1 MGLAVGFEYAS
12 PNRIFFGEGML
23 SKAGAVSSEFGKRAL
38 IVTGSGSV
46 PLDGLLQNL
55 ESAGISGLVFRVESE
70 PDVHTIYAGAE
81 RAKSNQCEFVISF
94 GGGSVMDTGKA
105 VAAMLTNPGELMDY
119 LEVVGAGKE
128 IANPAAPMLA
138 LPTTAG
144 PGTEVTRNA
153 VILSPEHQVKVSM
166 RSYKMI
172 PPVAIIDPVLT
183 YSMPPD
189 VTASTGMDALTQVI
203 EGYVSKRANP
213 MTDAGCREGI
223 IRGARSLLRAFEKG
237 DDVSAREDMC
247 FASLFGGLAVANGG
261 LGAVHGFAGPI
272 GGMFKV
278 PHGVICAS
286 LLPHVMKINV
296 QASEDS
302 HEKYQLQSRYRD
314 IAKWVTGN
322 DQATIEEGVEW
333 IAELANALG
342 IPGLET
348 LGIGQKDFDLII
360 EKSKVSSSMQK
371 NPITLNEATL
381 RKILTEAF

>member
-1 MGLAVGFEYAS
+1 MSFEYAS

-23 SKAGAVSSEFGKRAL
+23 SKAGAISSEFGERAL

-46 PLDGLLQNL
+46 PMDGLLQNL
-55 ESAGISGLVFRVESE
+55 KAAGITGVVFRVETE
-70 PDVHTIYAGAE
+70 PDVQTINAGLE

-94 GGGSVMDTGKA
+94 GGGSVLDTGKA

-128 IANPAAPMLA
+128 IPCPAAPMLA

-153 VILSPEHQVKVSM
+153 VILSPAHQVKVSM
-166 RSYKMI
+166 RSYRMI
-172 PPVAIIDPVLT
+172 PSVAIIDPMLT
-183 YSMPPD
+183 YSMPPE

-213 MTDAGCREGI
+213 MTDAVCREGI
-223 IRGARSLLRAFEKG
+223 IRGARSLLRAFLKG
-237 DDVSAREDMC
+237 DDKSAREDMC
-247 FASLFGGLAVANGG
+247 FTSLFGGLAVANGG

-286 LLPHVMKINV
+286 LLPHVMKYNV
-296 QASEDS
+296 KASEDS
-302 HEKYQLQSRYRD
+302 QEKYQLQLRYWD
-314 IAKWVTGN
+314 IARWVTGN
-322 DQATIEEGVEW
+322 QQATIDDGVAW
-333 IAELANALG
+333 ITELANALE
-342 IPGLET
+342 IPGLNA
-348 LGIGQKDFDLII
+348 LGIEREDFDKII

-371 NPITLNEATL
+371 NPLKLDEATL
-381 RKILTEAF
+381 KKILTEAF